1 MRGQRRGTGGETRG
15 ARPVR
20 DDHVVVA
27 EDVEDRE
34 RRPARERVAGV
45 AVGVQEAAGDVVV
58 VERGVHV
65 VGGQHAGEGKVAA
78 GDALR
83 QQQEVGRDPGL
94 LAGEERAGATE
105 AGHDLVGDQVHA
117 VARAQFA
124 GANEVVR
131 VVHRHAGR
139 ALHQR
144 LDDQRGRRRV
154 VPGEVRLERAR
165 RPLGDVA
172 RRLTVAGEPR
182 IGRGHGRVAC
192 KERLVGRAEQRHV
205 GDGERAQRLAV
216 VAAGDAHEAALL
228 RLAAVRPGVEAHL
241 ERDLRRRGAVGAVA
255 RVTESRRRQC
265 REPFRELDHG
275 TVGEARE
282 QHVLERRE
290 LVDDRGV
297 DARVRVAEQVDPPRR
312 DGVEVA
318 APLEVEQPRALAARD
333 RHDRQRLVHLHLRA
347 RVEHRRAASR
357 EPGGVPARCRLTA
370 HRSRRSFMRSTAA
383 TSSRAIPGSRT
394 EWPASGTTTY
404 SASGHACASS

>member
-1 MRGQRRGTGGETRG
+1 M
-15 ARPVR
+15 PVAPCTSGSTISAA
-20 DDHVVVA
+20 VVA
-27 EDVEDRE
+27 WC
-34 RRPARERVAGV
+34 PARCASS
-45 AVGVQEAAGDVVV
+45 
-58 VERGVHV
+58 
-65 VGGQHAGEGKVAA
+65 
-78 GDALR
+78 AL
-83 QQQEVGRDPGL
+83 
-94 LAGEERAGATE
+94 
-105 AGHDLVGDQVHA
+105 
-117 VARAQFA
+117 
-124 GANEVVR
+124 
-131 VVHRHAGR
+131 
-139 ALHQR
+139 
-144 LDDQRGRRRV
+144 
-154 VPGEVRLERAR
+154 R

-172 RRLTVAGEPR
+172 RRLAVAGQPR
-182 IGRGHGRVAC
+182 IGRRHGRVAR

-216 VAAGDAHEAALL
+216 VAARDAHEAPLL

-241 ERDLRRRGAVGAVA
+241 ERDLRRRGAVGAVE

-312 DGVEVA
+312 HGVEIA
-318 APLEVEQPRALAARD
+318 ASLEVEQPRALAARD

-347 RVEHRRAASR
+347 RVEHRRAAAR
-357 EPGGVPARCRLTA
+357 EPGGVPARSGDAHWTTLRADALRGEFALGAALRA